1 MLVNLRYI
9 KDTTTVKK
17 ILSLWHFSPCLL
29 PPSAKCTCLWILTHL
44 DFQILLNFYSHLL
57 KNFLNKTDDS
67 HHHLDNTDTYSVELN
82 GNEAENK
89 IERKNSMK
97 ILDMKVDQH
106 LTWEEHAVN
115 VIMWYITITEIS
127 KNVEAYKLRK
137 TLAEAL
143 ILSEIDYGGVVY
155 QNVPTFLIKGLQNV
169 QMISPGYVLN
179 RCAKECDVI
188 KFGRLPIIERFEF
201 NTTKLAFNALNRP
214 ERPDYLPLKFDKSN
228 CRVTPR
234 NSDDY
239 RLPCITDKNTFK
251 SDAYIYY
258 NYLPLDLMKEIN
270 IINIYLLLKVF
281 SLILHLQGFRSF
293 FLSNSNKRNV
303 CATAPIFF

>member
-1 MLVNLRYI
+1 M
-9 KDTTTVKK
+9 
-17 ILSLWHFSPCLL
+17 
-29 PPSAKCTCLWILTHL
+29 
-44 DFQILLNFYSHLL
+44 
-57 KNFLNKTDDS
+57 
-67 HHHLDNTDTYSVELN
+67 
-82 GNEAENK
+82 
-89 IERKNSMK
+89 
-97 ILDMKVDQH
+97 
-106 LTWEEHAVN
+106 
-115 VIMWYITITEIS
+115 
-127 KNVEAYKLRK
+127 
-137 TLAEAL
+137 

-201 NTTKLAFNALNRP
+201 NTTKLAFNALN
-214 ERPDYLPLKFDKSN
+214 RPDYLPLKFDKSN